1 MGFRLHAQR
10 THAFTLAALTS
21 QPETL
26 SSHLMSGV
34 LAAAVSPCR
43 RLTLK
48 EPAAGNGATLS
59 RRLGCVAWQM
69 LCCLAGA
76 CGSWQVG

>member
-1 MGFRLHAQR
+1 
-10 THAFTLAALTS
+10 
-21 QPETL
+21 
-26 SSHLMSGV
+26 MSGV

-48 EPAAGNGATLS
+48 EPAAGNGATLT
-59 RRLGCVAWQM
+59 RRLGCAAWQM
-69 LCCLAGA
+69 LCYLAGA